1 MYILSPLGGR
11 RCCRGWV
18 VAPSAGRCVGAMM
31 VGAHNPYTRNFDC
44 YNVFFLDLVDD
55 WLRHLGAEYGELVNR
70 DAPVKVCA
78 AVEREAKLEHRW
90 RRVKASTCSGHQG
103 KDLRATGSS
112 CNVCPD
118 LVHDTT
124 ERTCVSLTSLG

>member
-1 MYILSPLGGR
+1 
-11 RCCRGWV
+11 
-18 VAPSAGRCVGAMM
+18 M

-55 WLRHLGAEYGELVNR
+55 WLRHLGAEYGELVNC